1 MTEITD
7 LGGIFEKNSEFPGLM
22 SQICEIKCVQ
32 NGEFKR
38 KDSQI

>member
-7 LGGIFEKNSEFPGLM
+7 LGGIFEKKLPGLM